1 MSPEEFT
8 FESEPQRLAGYLEVT
23 HLAHIVSR
31 DWQRFWNGSFGRT
44 LKEPSMNAIFFHD
57 FVFQTGNTTTVLTYA
72 LTCLPPLIT
81 IYRRLY
87 RSKQPWPFDLI
98 MKCDTIEDEKEQFRK
113 YRPRSDLLISKSNF
127 PRLLVEVN
135 SKPETNRPEDLVRML
150 LTGAAI
156 VRFANAFLD
165 RFKANKNFVLCA
177 IYLWVNGQV
186 TRFLLFQ
193 ELNNPAVCWTSSITK
208 LAG

>member
-1 MSPEEFT
+1 
-8 FESEPQRLAGYLEVT
+8 
-23 HLAHIVSR
+23 
-31 DWQRFWNGSFGRT
+31 
-44 LKEPSMNAIFFHD
+44 
-57 FVFQTGNTTTVLTYA
+57 
-72 LTCLPPLIT
+72 
-81 IYRRLY
+81 
-87 RSKQPWPFDLI
+87 